1 MLKNIFR
8 VIGILFSY
16 IYTFK
21 LSQYRHNCIKYIYSG
36 WIKRNFKKFEGTAE
50 YPIIIHDPHC
60 ISIGKKTT
68 IMKYARLTAWTHFHD
83 KEYNPVI
90 EIGENCSIGKDC
102 FLSAINKIIIG
113 NNVAITARTLVLDN
127 VHGNFREKDY
137 TFNNH
142 PNIPD
147 VFLQNVKTRELHSD
161 GPIIIEDDVHIGEN
175 CVILSGITIG
185 HNSVIS
191 ANSVVTKNIPPYSIV
206 AGNPARILVS
216 FGR

>member
-1 MLKNIFR
+1 MLC
-8 VIGILFSY
+8 SY

-21 LSQYRHNCIKYIYSG
+21 ASNCIQASIKYIYSG
-36 WIKRNFKKFEGTAE
+36 WIKRYFNKFEGIAE
-50 YPIIIHDPHC
+50 YPIIIHDPQC
-60 ISIGKKTT
+60 ISVGKNTYITKH
-68 IMKYARLTAWTHFHD
+68 ARLTAWTHFHD

-102 FLSAINKIIIG
+102 FLSAINKIIVG

-127 VHGNFREKDY
+127 VHGNFREKNY

-142 PNIPD
+142 PSIPD

-161 GPIIIEDDVHIGEN
+161 GPIIIEDNVHIGEN
-175 CVILSGITIG
+175 CVILSGVTIG